1 MIYFHCYF
9 FSFLEYSLYL
19 NSPASLSMQ
28 RFYLLASCGNDD
40 NVKLWLVKSGLQCT
54 ITLSHVLEGHTG
66 NVNSCRFS
74 PDGSLLASAYVFISL
89 SLAISLSPV

>member
-1 MIYFHCYF
+1 MIYFSVVISF
-9 FSFLEYSLYL
+9 FFEYST
-19 NSPASLSMQ
+19 ASLSMQ

-74 PDGSLLASAYVFISL
+74 PDGSLLASA
-89 SLAISLSPV
+89 